1 MAKKTLE
8 SLKQCPIDFLY
19 LWASDGFISELG
31 SKAKIIKQ
39 KKYNQQQTLWKAMTD
54 NEKFSNSAE
63 GEAIYLRW
71 ANEIGEAI
79 KDTYGITPQEILR
92 KLALGQTVFGKNWKS
107 GVYGVGSTEQ
117 VTTFSN
123 TTDYAIDPVDG
134 YIITTDGDE
143 VCRQTTIWDED
154 GNPSGYSLLV
164 GTTQYQSYKDEN
176 GVWQAYSYSD
186 EGGVYDAKGNKLD
199 SSKSSFWQNSNNYMP
214 IVNSIL
220 NWIQSIVSAYYPNN
234 YLLTSSNTVPAQTE
248 WIEEDNTGLWIAG
261 GLALGGLGLLAF
273 GKKGKK
279 NK

>member
-134 YIITTDGDE
+134 YIINTDGDE

-164 GTTQYQSYKDEN
+164 GTTQYQSYRDEN
-176 GVWQAYSYSD
+176 GVWQAYSYSN
-186 EGGVYDAKGNKLD
+186 EEGVYDAKGNKLD

-220 NWIQSIVSAYYPNN
+220 NWVQSIVSAYYPNN
-234 YLLTSSNTVPAQTE
+234 YLLTSSNTVPSQTE
-248 WIEEDNTGLWIAG
+248 WVEEDNTGLWIAG
-261 GLALGGLGLLAF
+261 GLALGGLGILAF